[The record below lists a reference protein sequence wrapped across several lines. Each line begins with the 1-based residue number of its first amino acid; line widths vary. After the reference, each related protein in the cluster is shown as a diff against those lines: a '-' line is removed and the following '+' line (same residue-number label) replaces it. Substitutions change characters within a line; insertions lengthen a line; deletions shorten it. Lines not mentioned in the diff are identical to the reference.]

1 MFMPA
6 GGDEDN
12 VKIGGLGKKVL
23 GDGVEV
29 IEFPDMAH
37 GWTVRGDLVR
47 SFFVWAARRLSSCLI
62 VAKSWVRLPL
72 GT

>member
-6 GGDEDN
+6 GSDEDN

-23 GDGVEV
+23 GDGLEI

-47 SFFVWAARRLSSCLI
+47 I
-62 VAKSWVRLPL
+62 
-72 GT
+72 

>member
-6 GGDEDN
+6 GSDEAN

-23 GDGVEV
+23 GDGLEI

-47 SFFVWAARRLSSCLI
+47 
-62 VAKSWVRLPL
+62 
-72 GT
+72 T